1 MNGSVPQ
8 YYPFFDPWRDG
19 RPLRWYQ
26 KILIAVAI
34 GLAYSVLQFWLLEDK
49 ATFMAQRCWMLSVI
63 ISFSLLALYVATH
76 VFRENLGLLI
86 HHEGGSGIT
95 ARIIQRLLSD
105 RIFVLAGLG
114 TATLTAAAAHV
125 FGIPA
130 DLHAAA
136 IPLVATYLGYFMAG
150 LTCGLGLWAI
160 FAVITLYVRV
170 APYLQHTLNPG
181 SPDGYGGI
189 KGLGDSL
196 WFFAMLIAAVGLLVA
211 SYMFS
216 VDWTN
221 LNNNFS
227 RAVFLV
233 WLAMPFVMAVSVIL
247 IPGLAV
253 RRQVNE
259 FKLHRHEQLKRERAS
274 VYSSYKEF
282 EAADDDEII
291 ATKRE
296 LQDKLNELQTQMQKL
311 QRMRNSPID
320 SSSKD

>member
-1 MNGSVPQ
+1 MSDSIPN

-19 RPLRWYQ
+19 KPLRWYQ
-26 KILIAVAI
+26 KIAIAVGI
-34 GLAYSVLQFWLLEDK
+34 GVAYGALQFINLDEK
-49 ATFMAQRCWMLSVI
+49 AVFWEQRCWMLSVI

-76 VFRENLGLLI
+76 VFRENLDLLI
-86 HHEGGSGIT
+86 RFEGSSGVT
-95 ARIIQRLLSD
+95 AGIIQQLLGV
-105 RIFVLAGLG
+105 RVFVLAGLVF
-114 TATLTAAAAHV
+114 ATLTTGVAHL

-130 DLHAAA
+130 DLHLASL
-136 IPLVATYLGYFMAG
+136 PLVAVYLGYFLTG
-150 LTCGLGLWAI
+150 FTCGLGLWAI
-160 FAVITLYVRV
+160 LAVIILYLRF
-170 APYLQHTLNPG
+170 APNLQHTLNPG

-189 KGLGDSL
+189 KSLGDSL

-221 LNNNFS
+221 LHNDLARS
-227 RAVFLV
+227 LFLI

-259 FKLHRHEQLKRERAS
+259 FKAHRHEQLKRERAS

-282 EAADDDEII
+282 EPAPDDDII
-291 ATKRE
+291 ATKRQ
-296 LQDKLNELQTQMQKL
+296 LQDRLNELQTQMQKL
-311 QRMRNSPID
+311 KRMRNSPID
-320 SSSKD
+320 TKTKD